1 MFCQTTPVSQLTAD
15 STEEDGLETEMLGGQ
30 VFTIGCSA
38 IGWIDGF
45 GYKNSS
51 FGVIKNGI
59 SKTL

>member
-1 MFCQTTPVSQLTAD
+1 MCCQTTPVSQLAAE
-15 STEEDGLETEMLGGQ
+15 STEENGLETEMMGCQ

-38 IGWIDGF
+38 IGWIDVF